1 MTIPFSKVSIGE
13 EEQAAVA
20 KVLAS
25 GWLAAGPETEA
36 FEQEFASYIG
46 VPTDDNLGFIERPYC
61 IFTNSCTSALK
72 IAYKWAD
79 ERGIAYLE
87 YPKNTF
93 CATYSAGEEI
103 GMTMYEYAPK
113 HDQPNTDP
121 DIRVNMHY
129 GGVKDETPCLIEDS
143 AHRIEANDPL
153 VGKIRC
159 YSFYATKNMTT
170 GSGGMFV
177 TNDKDIYD
185 YARLCWKDG
194 LTTSTLE
201 RQSGRA
207 WDYRVEAM
215 AGGYDGNDIAAA
227 IGRVQLRK
235 LPEITRRRNQIRDQ
249 YNAALGQSWQG
260 NHLYPY
266 FVDSTDHVGSLIGH
280 LREQGISAGYHYPGT
295 GWLGVSLPIYP
306 GLTDDEVNYVVEG
319 VKSWK
324 RPTKQ
329 SK

>member
-1 MTIPFSKVSIGE
+1 MIPFSKVTIGE
-13 EEQAAVA
+13 EEIEAVSR
-20 KVLAS
+20 VMRS
-25 GWLAAGPETEA
+25 GWLAAGPETKA
-36 FEQEFASYIG
+36 FEEEFAAYVG
-46 VPTDDNLGFIERPYC
+46 VKYA

-72 IAYKWAD
+72 IAYKWLMHTRNLQDYPWCSGAT
-79 ERGIAYLE
+79 

-93 CATYSAGEEI
+93 CATYSAGHEI
-103 GMTMYEYAPK
+103 GLEMLPRDFETQNIDDYA
-113 HDQPNTDP
+113 
-121 DIRVNMHY
+121 RVNMSY

-143 AHRIEANDPL
+143 AHRIEPNDPL

-177 TNDKDIYD
+177 TDDEEIYN

-194 LTTSTLE
+194 VSTSTYE
-201 RQSGRA
+201 RQHSKGA
-207 WDYRVEAM
+207 WDYRVETM

-235 LPEITRRRNQIRDQ
+235 LPEFTRRRNQIRDM
-249 YNAALGQSWQG
+249 YNDAFGQSWQG

-266 FVDSTDHVGSLIGH
+266 FVDTTDDIGGLIEH
-280 LREQGISAGYHYPGT
+280 LKGRGISSGYHYPET

-306 GLTDDEVNYVVEG
+306 LLTDEEVDQVCNAVLEWRDNERR
-319 VKSWK
+319 SI
-324 RPTKQ
+324 Q
-329 SK
+329 N

>member
-1 MTIPFSKVSIGE
+1 MNIPFSKVTIGE

-20 KVLAS
+20 KVLSS

-36 FEQEFASYIG
+36 FEQEFGQYIG
-46 VPTDDNLGFIERPYC
+46 EQSNDGLASVAPYC

-72 IAYKWAD
+72 IAYKWWQAN
-79 ERGIAYLE
+79 GGLSFTCK
-87 YPKNTF
+87 PNTF
-93 CATYSAGEEI
+93 CATYSAGIEM
-103 GMTMYEYAPK
+103 GLTYYPM
-113 HDQPNTDP
+113 DQREGNPTCA
-121 DIRVNMHY
+121 RVNMAY
-129 GGVKDETPCLIEDS
+129 GGIKDERVCEIEDS
-143 AHRIEANDPL
+143 AHRIEPNDPL

-177 TNDKDIYD
+177 TNDKEIYD
-185 YARLCWKDG
+185 FARLCWKDG
-194 LTTSTLE
+194 ITTSTYE
-201 RQSGRA
+201 RQHSKGA
-207 WDYRVEAM
+207 WDYRVKTM

-235 LPEITRRRNQIRDQ
+235 LPEFTRRRNQIRDM
-249 YNAALGQSWQG
+249 YNDAFGQSWQG
-260 NHLYPY
+260 CHLYPY
-266 FVDSTDHVGSLIGH
+266 FINSTDDIGGLIDH
-280 LREQGISAGYHYPGT
+280 LKELGISSGYHYPGT

-306 GLTDDEVNYVVEG
+306 LLTDDEVAYVIKG

-324 RPTKQ
+324 PSTKK